1 MESKTVPA
9 TLAQNAR
16 RWLVLACILA
26 VYIHN
31 VERWHSA
38 VYFGWPHDDG
48 IYFST
53 AKALAQGQGYRLIS
67 FPDSPPQTEYPI
79 LYPYLLSWVW
89 QFNPNFP
96 DNLKPAIRLT
106 EFFGCWSLIA
116 ALLLLRRFGIG
127 EPAALFLVAL
137 LAFEPAFLH
146 LSGWI
151 MSDVP
156 FMALLLTTLLLAD
169 AATRSR
175 AAAPLVLATGAIA
188 GLSVGLRIVG
198 VAVVAGIFF
207 VALRRRAFREAF
219 LLAAAAGTV
228 VAIESWSR
236 LVHLFA
242 AATPVTAST
251 AEPGWNQVLAYYTD
265 YVGYGWRMGIPSAWA
280 LVRFLET
287 NIAALALSAGS
298 VVLGVDGGHVGA
310 TALLSVLVWLG
321 IVRQMRRP
329 EWQATVYVLI
339 LYCCIVVSWLPL
351 PERFLV
357 PFIPVFF
364 VALWLEMS
372 RLWALCRAN
381 LRSGVPWLQRALAIA
396 LACILLYVLGFTAWN
411 YLVGDPRDLQQNS
424 AVRAH
429 ALEEKKQAYQWIRDH
444 TGPNDRIAAW
454 EDGLMYLYT
463 GRQGLRPFEPLPQD
477 SYMDDQESLRRD
489 LAHMCDAP
497 RHARVRFWLISDDDF
512 SVRSGVARIDARM
525 AEIAAVLPVVFR
537 SGENHVQIHDASC
550 LTDLDRADCRAAA
563 PILFPD
569 SVSKVSAPSQVN
581 Q

>member
-9 TLAQNAR
+9 TWTQTAR

-67 FPDSPPQTEYPI
+67 FPNSPPQTKYPI

-89 QFNPNFP
+89 HLHPNFP
-96 DNLKPAIRLT
+96 ENLKPAIRLT

-116 ALLLLRRFGIG
+116 AFLLLRRFGIS
-127 EPAALFLVAL
+127 EPGALCLVAL
-137 LAFEPAFLH
+137 LAFVPAFVH

-156 FMALLLTTLLLAD
+156 FMALLLTTLVLAD

-175 AAAPLVLATGAIA
+175 AAVPLVLATGAIA
-188 GLSVGLRIVG
+188 GLCVGLRIVG

-207 VALRRRAFREAF
+207 LALRRRAFREAF
-219 LLAAAAGTV
+219 LLAAVAGTV

-265 YVGYGWRMGIPSAWA
+265 YVEFGWRMGIPSVWA

-287 NIAALALSAGS
+287 NFAALARSAGS
-298 VVLGVDGGHVGA
+298 VVLGVDGGHGGA
-310 TALLSVLVWLG
+310 AALLSLLVWLG
-321 IVRQMRRP
+321 IGRQMRRP
-329 EWQATVYVLI
+329 EWQATMYVLFFYCGI
-339 LYCCIVVSWLPL
+339 LLFWLAL
-351 PERFLV
+351 PERFLL
-357 PFIPVFF
+357 PFVPVFF
-364 VALWLEMS
+364 AALWLEMS
-372 RLWALCRAN
+372 RLWAMCRAN
-381 LRSGVPWLQRALAIA
+381 LRSGTPLLQRALAAA
-396 LACILLYVLGFTAWN
+396 LACIFVYALAFTGWN
-411 YLVGDPRDLQQNS
+411 YVVRDPRDLQENS
-424 AVRAH
+424 AIQAH
-429 ALEEKKQAYQWIRDH
+429 ALEEKKQAYQWIRDN

-477 SYMDDQESLRRD
+477 FYMDDRESLRRD

-497 RHARVRFWLISDDDF
+497 RHAGVRYWLTSDDDF
-512 SVRSGVARIDARM
+512 SVRSGVDRIDARM

-550 LTDLDRADCRAAA
+550 LTDLDRADCRSAA

-569 SVSKVSAPSQVN
+569 SASKAGAPSQVN
-581 Q
+581 R